1 MMYFRQFPLA
11 GNTYKRKEMKK
22 SLIWLLTIVMAITF
36 GALLY
41 FQIMYLENMVK
52 MRDAQFSESVM
63 RSLSATSSF
72 LERRETLHF
81 LEADI
86 NVIESSLYDDYGKDG
101 TTENLKYSVESPD
114 GTVTNYTLSTQID
127 QSKTDPTKI
136 KNLTRLNDRERF
148 GYLNGMQNVE
158 SRYRDMQ
165 EIIRSQYIY
174 QKRLLDDVI
183 LTILTDAGSRP
194 VIERADSTVI
204 KNFLTSELANN
215 GLTVPFVFAIT
226 NTRNAILYATD
237 GYDFNATRGV
247 YSQTLF
253 PNTDNQYVLNVEFPT
268 KRNYIFS
275 SVRFIIPTLA
285 FTLILLV
292 VFLYTIIVAFR
303 QKKLTEIK
311 TDFINNMTHELKTPI
326 STISLAGQ
334 MLSDDSVRKS
344 PSSIKHLSE
353 VITDESKRLR
363 FQVEKVLQMSV
374 LDNSTSALKFSNVDA
389 NSIISNVVN
398 TFKIKV
404 EKYGG
409 SIECVLG
416 ANDSIIYVDE
426 MQFTNI
432 IYNLLDN
439 AVKYMRED
447 VEPELKITTLDR
459 DERHLEIRVAD
470 NGIGIKKDDL
480 KRIFDKFYRV
490 STGNR
495 HDVKGFGLGLAY
507 VKKMVTIFQGHIN
520 VESEIGKGTTFI
532 IGLPLSQHTGDSVET
547 EINF

>member
-1 MMYFRQFPLA
+1 
-11 GNTYKRKEMKK
+11 
-22 SLIWLLTIVMAITF
+22 
-36 GALLY
+36 
-41 FQIMYLENMVK
+41 
-52 MRDAQFSESVM
+52 
-63 RSLSATSSF
+63 
-72 LERRETLHF
+72 
-81 LEADI
+81 
-86 NVIESSLYDDYGKDG
+86 
-101 TTENLKYSVESPD
+101 
-114 GTVTNYTLSTQID
+114 
-127 QSKTDPTKI
+127 
-136 KNLTRLNDRERF
+136 
-148 GYLNGMQNVE
+148 
-158 SRYRDMQ
+158 
-165 EIIRSQYIY
+165 
-174 QKRLLDDVI
+174 
-183 LTILTDAGSRP
+183 
-194 VIERADSTVI
+194 
-204 KNFLTSELANN
+204 
-215 GLTVPFVFAIT
+215 
-226 NTRNAILYATD
+226 
-237 GYDFNATRGV
+237 
-247 YSQTLF
+247 
-253 PNTDNQYVLNVEFPT
+253 
-268 KRNYIFS
+268 
-275 SVRFIIPTLA
+275 
-285 FTLILLV
+285 
-292 VFLYTIIVAFR
+292 
-303 QKKLTEIK
+303 
-311 TDFINNMTHELKTPI
+311 
-326 STISLAGQ
+326 
-334 MLSDDSVRKS
+334 
-344 PSSIKHLSE
+344 
-353 VITDESKRLR
+353 
-363 FQVEKVLQMSV
+363 MSV